1 MSPRTL
7 VEPESSITPGDS
19 FPSPR
24 AFAIGTGVAF
34 QTIGSIYAFIAILA
48 WAISAWILPRA
59 SGPAA
64 QWTDFLAHEN
74 LPAAMITILI
84 LVSFVG
90 GLALIAAGVGLQGE
104 RRRSGIVAMTVS
116 GLMVPCY
123 VVVAIILL
131 VALNRIFT
139 AIGILVLALPAGVL
153 FMLAGYSASILRKFP
168 PPPDLN
174 AATPE
179 LLEEFRR
186 KRLERLKHYDP

>member
-1 MSPRTL
+1 M
-7 VEPESSITPGDS
+7 SSIAPGEIS
-19 FPSPR
+19 PSPR

-34 QTIGSIYAFIAILA
+34 QTMGSIHAFIAILV

-59 SGPAA
+59 SRPAA
-64 QWTDFLAHEN
+64 QWTDFLEREN
-74 LPAAMITILI
+74 LPAALITILV
-84 LVSFVG
+84 LVSLVG

-104 RRRSGIVAMTVS
+104 RRRSGTVAMIVC

-123 VVVAIILL
+123 VVVAIIYLL
-131 VALNRIFT
+131 ALGRLLT
-139 AIGILVLALPAGVL
+139 AIGVFALAIPGGFL
-153 FMLAGYSASILRKFP
+153 FMLAGYSASILRRFP

-186 KRLERLKHYDP
+186 KRLERLKHYEP